1 MAPRHIHRLKIA
13 GLTLALWI
21 LYFAPWPDWPW
32 IEPLRPTST
41 ALAFVIM
48 AWWLGVDSWPLT
60 IVFCVSFFFV
70 DFLMTYVRDFGP
82 SGELSKEPPEA
93 QGMMLYLNMVVFSPV
108 TLWGPAL
115 FGASAYAMLRK
126 IRSVRI
132 GAKV

>member
-1 MAPRHIHRLKIA
+1 M
-13 GLTLALWI
+13 
-21 LYFAPWPDWPW
+21 
-32 IEPLRPTST
+32 EPLRPTST
-41 ALAFVIM
+41 ALAFVII

-82 SGELSKEPPEA
+82 SGELSKEPPES

-126 IRSVRI
+126 VRSVRT
-132 GAKV
+132 GVKV